1 MNAEIIAIG
10 SELLLGQ
17 IVDTNSSYIATSLAE
32 NGIELV
38 RTSTV
43 GDDFERMETIIKE
56 AISRS
61 SIVITTGGL
70 GPTEDDLTREVIA
83 HATGRS
89 LVLDPHLLKL
99 IEAHFKRRGFR
110 MTENNRKQAN
120 IPDGAIPVE
129 NPKGTAPAFIV
140 EGSSYVILSLPGVPL
155 EMKYLMENSVVPY
168 LRKRFNLKGE
178 VIQYR
183 VLRTCGLGESGVGL
197 QIADLMRESKNPAVG
212 TLASPGDVR
221 IRITAKADHPEE
233 ALSMIQMMEREIR
246 RRLGPLIY
254 GVDDETLQGNIA
266 KELDRL
272 NLTLAVVETFT
283 GGTLLQKLTST
294 GTTSP
299 GTTSPGHTTSFQGI
313 VLPSRTAQRK
323 FLELGQAEFDS
334 LSGDSKG
341 ITDFLSRK
349 VCTAFGTT
357 LGLAQWAD
365 PLESSDKEHRIQAR
379 YSLSTPGGVLNEEY
393 LLGGE
398 MSTLRERA
406 SIIALDMV
414 RKYLMNVERGK

>member
-1 MNAEIIAIG
+1 MDAEIIAIG

-17 IVDTNSSYIATSLAE
+17 IVDTNSSYIAASLAE

-38 RTSTV
+38 RTSAV
-43 GDDFERMETIIKE
+43 GDDFERMEAIIKE
-56 AISRS
+56 AIARS

-83 HATGRS
+83 HATGRP
-89 LVLDPHLLKL
+89 LVLDPHLLEL

-120 IPDGAIPVE
+120 IPEGAIPVE

-140 EGSSYVILSLPGVPL
+140 EGTSYVTISLPGVPL

-168 LRKRFNLKGE
+168 LRNRFNLKGE

-197 QIADLMRESKNPAVG
+197 QIADLMRESKNPTVG

-233 ALSMIQMMEREIR
+233 ALSMIQRMESEIR
-246 RRLGPLIY
+246 RRLGTLIY

-283 GGTLLQKLTST
+283 GGTLLQKLTSA
-294 GTTSP
+294 GDIYP
-299 GTTSPGHTTSFQGI
+299 FQGI
-313 VLPSRTAQRK
+313 ILPSTTAQRK
-323 FLELGQAEFDS
+323 FLELGQAEFNS

-341 ITDFLSRK
+341 YTDSLSRK
-349 VCTAFGTT
+349 ACTAFGAT
-357 LGLAQWAD
+357 LGLAQWGN

-379 YSLSTPGGVLNEEY
+379 YSLSTQDGVLNEDY

-414 RKYLMNVERGK
+414 RKYLLNVERGT

>member
-1 MNAEIIAIG
+1 MNAEVIAIG

-99 IEAHFKRRGFR
+99 IEAHFKRRGVR

-120 IPDGAIPVE
+120 IPDGAVPVE

-212 TLASPGDVR
+212 TLASSGDVR

-233 ALSMIQMMEREIR
+233 ALSMIQKMEREIR

-272 NLTLAVVETFT
+272 NLTLTVVETFT

-294 GTTSP
+294 

-323 FLELGQAEFDS
+323 FLELGEAEFDS
-334 LSGDSKG
+334 LSRDSKAL
-341 ITDFLSRK
+341 TDLLSK
-349 VCTAFGTT
+349 KGCTVFGTT
-357 LGLAQWAD
+357 LGLAQWAN
-365 PLESSDKEHRIQAR
+365 PLEPSDKEHRIQAW
-379 YSLSTPGGVLNEEY
+379 YSLSTPGGVLNEDY

-414 RKYLMNVERGK
+414 RKYLMNVERGT